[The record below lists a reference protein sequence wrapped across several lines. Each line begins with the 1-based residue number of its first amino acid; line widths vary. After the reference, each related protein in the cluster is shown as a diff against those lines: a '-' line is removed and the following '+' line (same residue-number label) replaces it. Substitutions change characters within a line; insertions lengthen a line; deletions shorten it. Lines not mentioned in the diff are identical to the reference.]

1 MICSGLRLRVA
12 FETESLGIG
21 AGLIYAR
28 VSDRVSRSIIAQEES
43 TMQGFILGLILIAYI
58 TLGSAFGPARMSN
71 SRVVR
76 QEARALQ
83 MNFFEDAVRFF
94 GNMNKEASAKH
105 ILLKGDASMAREKL
119 VSLKA
124 ELENAEDLS
133 SAFSDLAAK
142 VSQCPSANRG
152 GNLGTF
158 KPGMMVKEFD
168 KIVFEEDV
176 GKVHGPVSTQF
187 GEHLILVTRRYEG
200 QGGGDDK

>member
-1 MICSGLRLRVA
+1 MNFTALALMIVLSIACTDA
-12 FETESLGIG
+12 FHS
-21 AGLIYAR
+21 
-28 VSDRVSRSIIAQEES
+28 SRFS
-43 TMQGFILGLILIAYI
+43 
-58 TLGSAFGPARMSN
+58 

-76 QEARALQ
+76 RSEVQ

-119 VSLKA
+119 VALKA
-124 ELENAEDLS
+124 ELSEADDLS

-168 KIVFEEDV
+168 KIVFAEPV
-176 GKVHGPVSTQF
+176 GTVHGPISTQF
-187 GEHLILVTRRYEG
+187 GEHLILITRRYEG
-200 QGGGDDK
+200 GDDK